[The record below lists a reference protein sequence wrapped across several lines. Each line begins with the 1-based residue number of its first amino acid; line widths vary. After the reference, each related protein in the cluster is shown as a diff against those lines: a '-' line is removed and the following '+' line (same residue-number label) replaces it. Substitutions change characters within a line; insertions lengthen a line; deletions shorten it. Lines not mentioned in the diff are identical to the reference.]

1 METLDDIQPQP
12 YKSQGVVLIDNQ
24 LVPVYCR
31 TFEFSKKAA
40 RDHFVSTHEK
50 ECISVYKWSSIRGK
64 KGYKFEVHFAS
75 MYTHRD

>member
-1 METLDDIQPQP
+1 MKTLADIQPQP
-12 YKSQGVVLIDNQ
+12 FKCRTYVLIDNE
-24 LVPVYCR
+24 LVAAYGQ

-50 ECISVYKWSSIRGK
+50 ECLSVSKWSSIRGK
-64 KGYKFEVHFAS
+64 KGNKFEVHFAS

>member
-12 YKSQGVVLIDNQ
+12 HKFRTFVRIDNQ

-40 RDHFVSTHEK
+40 RDHFVSVHEK
-50 ECISVYKWSSIRGK
+50 ECISVSKWSSIRGK